1 MNNYAVRGYGRSHFM
16 TVVDELEDSF
26 LVRIVKDRGGREDV
40 TTDFISKDFFENC
53 LRTGYLS
60 KMPHEQNTKRLV
72 AASA

>member
-16 TVVDELEDSF
+16 TIVDELEDSF

-40 TTDFISKDFFENC
+40 TTDFISKDFFDNC
-53 LRTGYLS
+53 IRTGYLS
-60 KMPHEQNTKRLV
+60 KMLPEQRKERLV

>member
-60 KMPHEQNTKRLV
+60 KMPPEHKERLV

>member
-16 TVVDELEDSF
+16 TIVDELEDSF

-40 TTDFISKDFFENC
+40 TTDFISKDFFDNC
-53 LRTGYLS
+53 IRTGYLS
-60 KMPHEQNTKRLV
+60 KMASEYKERLV